1 MDQAVTRQEADAAPA
16 LLRNLIRIVREPSAA
31 MADLVSHPDER
42 SVIRLLL
49 LAALA
54 ALLKD
59 ISFPALVA
67 ASATTGGWRLA
78 GIMAIAVVAVG
89 LLTFACFYAFSFV
102 VTHVGRLFGGEGK
115 WPAIRT
121 GLAWGLAPLVW
132 AIVYRLPMTL
142 AARPSVP
149 RIHSGPAGPL
159 LDVLGSSHSGWAL
172 TLILVVLE
180 IVILLWI
187 LLLSSLGVA
196 EAHRISYWNGL
207 ATLVLAASTPIV
219 ITIAAVLA
227 LR

>member
-1 MDQAVTRQEADAAPA
+1 MDDAVTRQHTEAAPG
-16 LLRNLIRIVREPSAA
+16 LVRNLVRMVREPSAA
-31 MADLVSHPDER
+31 MAELVSRPDEK

-59 ISFPALVA
+59 VSFPALA
-67 ASATTGGWRLA
+67 AAAATTGGWRLA

-102 VTHVGRLFGGEGK
+102 VTYVGRLFGGQGT

-121 GLAWGLAPLVW
+121 GLAWALAPLVW

-142 AARPSVP
+142 VAQPSVP

-172 TLILVVLE
+172 TLILVVAE

-187 LLLSSLGVA
+187 VLLSGLGIA